1 MSSKECSIINEKD
14 NTPLDIS
21 VLTKPLELN
30 QVKEKLNFDTKPS
43 SFTQNGSQGLAFN
56 ALLNYIPTEVSNNS
70 SHYVKPVP
78 IVQPTPVFTIFN
90 PHLQPQKLA
99 LPPQIQQIPLPP
111 QAPPKIFDFP
121 VR

>member
-70 SHYVKPVP
+70 SLYVKPVP
-78 IVQPTPVFTIFN
+78 IVQQTPVFTIFN
-90 PHLQPQKLA
+90 PQLQKLS
-99 LPPQIQQIPLPP
+99 LPPQIQQMQMPP
-111 QAPPKIFDFP
+111 QAPSKILDFP
-121 VR
+121 VK